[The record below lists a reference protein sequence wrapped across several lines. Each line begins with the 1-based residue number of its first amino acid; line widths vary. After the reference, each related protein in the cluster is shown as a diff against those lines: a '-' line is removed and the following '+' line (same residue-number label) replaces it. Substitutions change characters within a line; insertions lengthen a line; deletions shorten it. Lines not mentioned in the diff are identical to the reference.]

1 MVQHEH
7 PFLRKPPG
15 SGQAVPVHSSNRK
28 IKKKKKRMLQFSR
41 WFWSPND
48 WKPHQVL
55 LLVMPRPNKWN
66 TISLLQ
72 YNLQMNVQLPSWT
85 KGLWHL
91 LLTNQSTELSDSKIV
106 LHVKAHKVLKL
117 SGTFLSSL
125 FSRLICQ
132 HYLSLL
138 AWTSKSVWCLPKGRK
153 LVCHDLSVTFFNPLG
168 FRKRMHKSEKKTPLV
183 WREVTVRSFKQVA
196 VLLEEWWHALF
207 TTRTDT
213 FLCSAST

>member
-1 MVQHEH
+1 
-7 PFLRKPPG
+7 
-15 SGQAVPVHSSNRK
+15 
-28 IKKKKKRMLQFSR
+28 MLQFSC

-55 LLVMPRPNKWN
+55 LLVMPTPNKWN

-117 SGTFLSSL
+117 SRMFLFPL

-168 FRKRMHKSEKKTPLV
+168 FRKRMHKSEKKTHWFGEKWLWGPLNNLLYS
-183 WREVTVRSFKQVA
+183 WRSDDMPFLPQGQIRSF
-196 VLLEEWWHALF
+196 VLLLPRRRIYF
-207 TTRTDT
+207 QMI
-213 FLCSAST
+213 